1 MDCRKPSRKPT
12 AALIL
17 TIALSL
23 TSCRSSRTT
32 VTATTE
38 RSEAR
43 TETSVGVSR
52 TTDSVVV
59 HDSVYVLVTQER
71 TEVTR
76 WRTQWRERTV
86 HDTVVVHTT
95 DTVRENVVREIENSP
110 LPPSERGMGWIVAAV
125 LFLLMLVYILI
136 TTFLKQH

>member
-1 MDCRKPSRKPT
+1 MKVTNK
-12 AALIL
+12 AKILIL
-17 TIALSL
+17 TLCLAA

-32 VTATTE
+32 VTATTG

-59 HDSVYVLVTQER
+59 CDSVYVLVTQER

-95 DTVRENVVREIENSP
+95 DTIRETRDVEKVVQVPTKGS
-110 LPPSERGMGWIVAAV
+110 SAGWAVALA
-125 LFLLMLVYILI
+125 LMLLIVVYILI
-136 TTFLKQH
+136 KSFSKQH

>member
-1 MDCRKPSRKPT
+1 M
-12 AALIL
+12 
-17 TIALSL
+17 
-23 TSCRSSRTT
+23 
-32 VTATTE
+32 TATTG

-95 DTVRENVVREIENSP
+95 DTIRETETVEKVKTVP
-110 LPPSERGMGWIVAAV
+110 QKGDAAGWIVAAA
-125 LFLLMLVYILI
+125 LFILILVYILI
-136 TTFLKQH
+136 KTFLKQH